1 MSKKQKILCVDLDG
15 TLVNTDMLWESFL
28 FHLKKN
34 PLVFFFA
41 IFWLL
46 FQGKSGLKR
55 NLAKNFDFDPK
66 LLPYNQQIISF
77 IQEQK
82 SKGYT
87 VWLVS
92 ASYETIVKKIYEF
105 LSDKLFDGY
114 YATGLSS
121 SIGSTDKTDK
131 NILNLASKNKSEF
144 LDSIFG
150 PAGYDYIGNS
160 SADIKVWNSCDTA
173 YIFCSRKQGLKY
185 TGSVTNAN
193 NRLIEK
199 EPDFSTLGSKIK
211 LTLKQVRIHQWAKNA
226 LIFCPALAV
235 HSILTSEQYGN
246 LVLAFSSFCLLT
258 SSVYIINDLFDIWND
273 RAHQKKKNRPL
284 ASGNM
289 SIPTGIIIAA
299 CCLSLSSIFALCL
312 SLKFLAFTTL
322 YFAINILYS
331 FKLKNIMAL
340 DCVLLSG
347 MYTYRIF
354 LGCVAASLANSLWLF
369 SFAIFL
375 FLSLAF
381 IKRYIE
387 LFNLKK
393 QGKEQIIGRPYTVA
407 DSSVVETLYIVFGS
421 LSILVFALY
430 LSSTEIQH
438 TFSSIWFAYASLLVI
453 LYWMIY
459 MFIKASRGLI
469 HEDPVVFVLKDRLSL
484 ISGLIFV
491 TLFSLGA
498 ML

>member
-1 MSKKQKILCVDLDG
+1 M
-15 TLVNTDMLWESFL
+15 
-28 FHLKKN
+28 
-34 PLVFFFA
+34 
-41 IFWLL
+41 
-46 FQGKSGLKR
+46 
-55 NLAKNFDFDPK
+55 
-66 LLPYNQQIISF
+66 
-77 IQEQK
+77 
-82 SKGYT
+82 
-87 VWLVS
+87 
-92 ASYETIVKKIYEF
+92 
-105 LSDKLFDGY
+105 
-114 YATGLSS
+114 
-121 SIGSTDKTDK
+121 
-131 NILNLASKNKSEF
+131 
-144 LDSIFG
+144 
-150 PAGYDYIGNS
+150 
-160 SADIKVWNSCDTA
+160 
-173 YIFCSRKQGLKY
+173 
-185 TGSVTNAN
+185 
-193 NRLIEK
+193 
-199 EPDFSTLGSKIK
+199 
-211 LTLKQVRIHQWAKNA
+211 
-226 LIFCPALAV
+226 
-235 HSILTSEQYGN
+235 
-246 LVLAFSSFCLLT
+246 LAFSSFCFLT

-289 SIPTGIIIAA
+289 SIPAGIIIAV

-312 SLKFLAFTTL
+312 SLKFFAFTTL

>member
-1 MSKKQKILCVDLDG
+1 MSKTQKILCVDLDG

-34 PLVFFFA
+34 PLVFFYA

-55 NLAKNFDFDPK
+55 NLAKNFDFEPK

-211 LTLKQVRIHQWAKNA
+211 LLLKQVRIHQWAKNA

-235 HSILTSEQYGN
+235 HSLLTSEQYGN
-246 LVLAFSSFCLLT
+246 LVLAFSSFCFLT

-289 SIPTGIIIAA
+289 SIPAGIIIAV

-312 SLKFLAFTTL
+312 SLKFFAFTTL

-340 DCVLLSG
+340 DCVLLPG